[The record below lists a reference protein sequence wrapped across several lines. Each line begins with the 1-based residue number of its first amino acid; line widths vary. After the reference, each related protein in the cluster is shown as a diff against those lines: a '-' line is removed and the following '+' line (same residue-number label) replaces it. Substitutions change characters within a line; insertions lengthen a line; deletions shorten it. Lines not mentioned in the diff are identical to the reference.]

1 MTTAQNTCSYRITH
15 TLTRDL
21 TTLGDHRAYPCLKI
35 ALVQFVRNFNICQ
48 QSESNK
54 VTINNKPLHC
64 GREHMSGTHTGE
76 EIYYETIEK
85 RPATTTSLNAQVS
98 RQTITLSTYRRL
110 EPIQMHMHIFTR
122 FKKTNSHSIQQSSTV
137 L

>member
-1 MTTAQNTCSYRITH
+1 
-15 TLTRDL
+15 
-21 TTLGDHRAYPCLKI
+21 
-35 ALVQFVRNFNICQ
+35 
-48 QSESNK
+48 
-54 VTINNKPLHC
+54 
-64 GREHMSGTHTGE
+64 MSGTHTGE

>member
-1 MTTAQNTCSYRITH
+1 
-15 TLTRDL
+15 
-21 TTLGDHRAYPCLKI
+21 
-35 ALVQFVRNFNICQ
+35 
-48 QSESNK
+48 
-54 VTINNKPLHC
+54 
-64 GREHMSGTHTGE
+64 MSGIHTGE

-110 EPIQMHMHIFTR
+110 EPIHMHMHIFLPGL
-122 FKKTNSHSIQQSSTV
+122 KKTNSHSIQQSSTV